1 MVLLSKRFFE
11 SGWIDDNEDE
21 DKDGAE
27 DDVNDDE
34 RRKNAQKLDYLVGG
48 EQRIITIQEHD
59 NVWIVNNTNISRNF
73 HVFRNRCI
81 DMLEHGRVCINHTRG
96 LALNGIMWLDDKN
109 RRYYAK
115 IVEVLA
121 DDFEA
126 GERQAGE
133 SYCSVVNTNDNNM
146 KLIAKTVLN
155 LIRKFRKTNA
165 PEMKEPLFCS
175 FLIESIV
182 TPFLCLDEDC
192 LTLLGNTDESP
203 GSRMVAVPISQ

>member
-1 MVLLSKRFFE
+1 MAE
-11 SGWIDDNEDE
+11 SASITLED
-21 DKDGAE
+21 
-27 DDVNDDE
+27 
-34 RRKNAQKLDYLVGG
+34 
-48 EQRIITIQEHD
+48 
-59 NVWIVNNTNISRNF
+59 S
-73 HVFRNRCI
+73 
-81 DMLEHGRVCINHTRG
+81 
-96 LALNGIMWLDDKN
+96 
-109 RRYYAK
+109 K

-203 GSRMVAVPISQ
+203 VKSSQFMSSLKPSDNKHPGFIKLCNLMKDELDRIVVVKEVVYGLFVEGFKCRLFAMDNEYHKSYRSSMLGQFYSGRAVCTISPHLYLASTDLAN